1 MNSTENL
8 NFTLPDGWTSEWYSQ
23 PNDQVV
29 LTRPGPHGGMVTIDF
44 KRRIFAT
51 GMGCP
56 RFCAIEGAVYRG
68 REWRT
73 RLIADAV
80 AHLDDVMR

>member
-1 MNSTENL
+1 MDSVETITFN
-8 NFTLPDGWTSEWYSQ
+8 LPDGWTSEYYSR

-29 LTRPGPHGGMVTIDF
+29 LTRPGHQGGMVTVDF

-51 GMGCP
+51 GMGSP
-56 RFCAIEGAVYRG
+56 RYCAVEGTVYRG

-73 RLIADAV
+73 RLVADAI